1 MDEPLPR
8 RLKSEPLKLDIVEAA
23 GRLLQAHGAR
33 VRVEDVVRE
42 AGVAKGVF
50 FHYFPTW
57 DDLLEAVRKR
67 LVSEFDAAYP
77 LPTEVEGPV
86 DWPSLVEWQA
96 GAFIDFTLSRRTID
110 EVLFHSDF
118 AQRRPLA
125 DNAILRLSA
134 VIRAGQEAEAFGPV
148 DPEPTARLMFA
159 AIHEAA
165 DAVAGGADRAAILAA
180 LQSLLRRGLSSSSDR
195 A

>member
-1 MDEPLPR
+1 MDKPLRR
-8 RLKSEPLKLDIVEAA
+8 RLQPEARKLEIVEAA
-23 GRLLQAHGAR
+23 ERLLQANGSR

-42 AGVAKGVF
+42 AGVAKGTF
-50 FHYFPTW
+50 FLYFPTW
-57 DDLLEAVRKR
+57 EDLLETVRQR

-77 LPTEVEGPV
+77 LPTEVDGPV
-86 DWPSLVEWQA
+86 DWPSLVESQA
-96 GAFIDFTLSRRTID
+96 GAFIDFTLSRRGVG
-110 EVLFHSDF
+110 EAVFHADF
-118 AQRRPLA
+118 AERRPLA

-165 DAVAGGADRAAILAA
+165 DAVAGGADRAAIRAA
-180 LQSLLRRGLSSSSDR
+180 LESLLRRTL
-195 A
+195 AP